1 MRKKSNYAF
10 GIFVVIL
17 FLALAY
23 FAINYITQDMYT
35 IDFEG
40 YSKYYAGEDLYIKT
54 NIYKQNNNTS
64 GYKTDSNKVSKHF
77 KIYLENSDGKK
88 VKSFKYSGKTE
99 KGKDTEVSVKLPDD
113 LEPGNYKLNVKTGGP
128 FIHKAAYS
136 NVSIEGT
143 TNRNIIISLDKGI
156 YKPGDDVHYRVMALS
171 RKDQT
176 PAADDEINV
185 SIFDGNDNKV
195 YSVDGNAT
203 EFGIVSGTFSLADE
217 VNSGNYRIV
226 VECNDQTEEK
236 NFTVNPYI
244 TPQFETTI
252 TTDKEVYRARDN
264 ANISFDAKYFFGEP
278 VVGAKIKY
286 TITNE
291 YGSENGEGIT
301 DENGHFDFTYLV
313 LCEKL
318 NVSCEVVDDSNYMV
332 QTSKSIT
339 ISEGLINVDLI
350 PEFGS
355 IVSGIDNKIYV
366 FAKDTTGKPIK
377 TYNSIKIG
385 DIKRDVITDEN
396 GIGELL
402 LTKDDVS
409 KVSQYAENSSSLDAL
424 SISGVSDNSYRN
436 KYYSL
441 YAEIESRD
449 MASNQ
454 ASWVKYIS
462 LMKTGNKIVSTDEM
476 IYNEGDDI
484 EVKIRNSDLDTDNTV
499 YVMKDERLIKAVS
512 FDSLETVIN
521 LEDTSGIIDLYEK
534 ELNNKRTIFIKP
546 AKSLKVDISGEE
558 GEFKP
563 GDTLNLKLTTTDND
577 GEKIDSNLLISI
589 LDNAVL
595 NLAENDLSIDNIKL
609 ALKDLKLQDGVS
621 AADVYASAIDNKA
634 PELLME
640 SLVKQETVKPVF
652 TKSMNSYTVEGR
664 IEIGLWITIAL
675 LIITAIVVIVMA
687 LGKRF
692 GGVSNILLAFCN
704 VIGISIFVYI
714 IIYGIF
720 ESSLHYRDGAAVLL
734 ASILMGI
741 ALYILFL
748 KKYKYFIFDTI
759 YKLVIAPLIVLV
771 PNIIIIAVKTE
782 IAIFAIIAEIVLFIL
797 ALIVFKKTN
806 RQNAF
811 QALKYFVIS
820 LICAAIFY
828 GLQFVYLDNAYYADE
843 FVVAGVGLIL
853 FMIFNAILFGKR
865 FKKDGKGTH
874 IENGKLIIDINQNAI
889 ALFLFLVLIVLCIG
903 IGMYIYS
910 STQAQV
916 TNSITNMSTAEL
928 EDDYRRPSS
937 STGGLSYDDISPDA
951 TIREGASDNTGA
963 ASSSLPNLFNP
974 ARSFAGLVKST
985 DEDNYET
992 EESVEK
998 EAQDTTQKPD
1008 TIEKVEKVRNVFLE
1022 SLAFI
1027 PDLIAENGEATK
1039 DIQLSDNIT
1048 TWNIQVVGNSKNGD
1062 IGFATSE
1069 FKVFKEFFVNY
1080 TLPTNAVVTD
1090 KVKIP
1095 VTVYNYTENDM
1106 IVNLNV
1112 PAISWG
1118 TIGEYTHDV
1127 NVAAKS
1133 TAMVY
1138 VPIEISEAG
1147 KNTLRVESK
1156 SGSVSDIVEKTCDV
1170 KLNGVERNDVAS
1182 SGIITDDLEQDIIF
1196 DNNTINGM
1204 KKVKVKLYPSNISVA
1219 VENIENMLK
1228 MPTGCFE
1235 QTSSSLYPDI
1245 LVLKYLED
1253 NGIKDETTKNK
1264 ALEYISKGYQKLLTY
1279 EVTGTKGGYS
1289 LYGSSPAEPVIT
1301 AFGLMEMKDASEV
1314 YGVDDKVIE
1323 NMKEYLFSVQKSD
1336 GTFSI
1341 GSTYIGGSARTSNL
1355 AMNAYIVWGL
1365 SEVCPDDSRINKS
1378 VEYLEKHVDDAEDTY
1393 TLALMA
1399 NVFSNTNNKNVN
1411 RVLDKIT
1418 QNNVENYKDYKF
1430 IKCDSY
1436 DYYGSYGSY
1445 QNIQATALTAMALTK
1460 EKKNDNLTQDLVDY
1474 ILCKRDS
1481 YGTWGTTQSTILALK
1496 AINSALDKSKNS
1508 NQKIKVALNDDV
1520 KEINVDKN
1528 TLSMYEVEFNNVE
1541 DENKLKLE
1549 IEKGKISY
1557 EVIKEYYET
1566 YDSAIAKNEN
1576 KLVVTNSLGPA
1587 SGKVNDEIIQDVSVE
1602 NTGSLISNAL
1612 IKINIPQ
1619 GCSVVEESLSKL
1631 KVLGLIEK
1639 YEYNYNTIN
1648 LYVRNLEKKERVSV
1662 EVRYRADYPVEITGG
1677 LVNVY
1682 DYYNPEVCTITE
1694 PRELLI
1700 TE

>member
-1 MRKKSNYAF
+1 MNKKAKYALM
-10 GIFVVIL
+10 VIMMV
-17 FLALAY
+17 FILAY
-23 FAINYITQDMYT
+23 FAINYYTQGMYR

-40 YSKYYAGEDLYIKT
+40 YTKCYAGDELPIKV
-54 NIYKQNNNTS
+54 NIYKGNMYSSSRDKRVKKN
-64 GYKTDSNKVSKHF
+64 F
-77 KIYLENSDGKK
+77 KAYLINSDGKK
-88 VKSFKYSGKTE
+88 VKGFNYSGKTFDDR
-99 KGKDTEVSVKLPDD
+99 DTNAIAKLPEDI
-113 LEPGNYKLNVKTGGP
+113 EPGDYKLAVKTSSI
-128 FIHKAAYS
+128 FIRKIDYANINIEKAS
-136 NVSIEGT
+136 T
-143 TNRNIIISLDKGI
+143 RNMVISLDKGI
-156 YKPGDDVHYRVMALS
+156 YKPGDTVRYRVMVVS
-171 RKDQT
+171 RKNQT
-176 PAADDEINV
+176 PIESDDVTVN
-185 SIFDGNDNKV
+185 IFDGNGNKV
-195 YSVDGNAT
+195 YSVEGKST
-203 EFGIVSGTFSLADE
+203 EYGIVSGTFTLADE
-217 VNSGNYRIV
+217 VNSGNYKISV
-226 VECNDQTEEK
+226 DCSGQTEEK
-236 NFTVNPYI
+236 VFIVNPYVA
-244 TPQFETTI
+244 PQFETAI
-252 TTDKEVYRARDN
+252 TTDKEVYKQN
-264 ANISFDAKYFFGEP
+264 EIANISFDSKYFFGEP
-278 VVGAKIKY
+278 VVGAKIQYQIDDKK
-286 TITNE
+286 
-291 YGSENGEGIT
+291 GEGIT
-301 DENGHFDFTYLV
+301 DENGHFSTTYD
-313 LCEKL
+313 
-318 NVSCEVVDDSNYMV
+318 VSTNG
-332 QTSKSIT
+332 KIT
-339 ISEGLINVDLI
+339 ISCETIDKSNYVTQSSKTIAVSDKLINVELL
-350 PEFGS
+350 PEYGQ
-355 IVSGIDNKIYV
+355 IVNGINNTIYI
-366 FAKDTTGKPIK
+366 FAKDAMGKPVK
-377 TYNSIKIG
+377 THNSIKIG
-385 DIKRDVITDEN
+385 GITRDVITDEH
-396 GIGELL
+396 GIGKMT
-402 LTKDDVS
+402 LTKEDIYKTDKTYKYNGNYS
-409 KVSQYAENSSSLDAL
+409 SRRNSNSS
-424 SISGVSDNSYRN
+424 
-436 KYYSL
+436 YYSD
-441 YAEIESRD
+441 YSSSESGYDQITVEIMTKDVATNEEV
-449 MASNQ
+449 SNTVYFPVIG
-454 ASWVKYIS
+454 AGY
-462 LMKTGNKIVSTDEM
+462 KIVSTDEM
-476 IYNEGDDI
+476 VYNQGDDI
-484 EVKIRNSDLDTDNTV
+484 KVKIENSDNNENTL
-499 YVMKDERLIKAVS
+499 YVMKDGALIKTIT
-512 FDSLETVIN
+512 FDMAHTTIN
-521 LEDTSGIIDLYEK
+521 LEDVNGVVDLYE
-534 ELNNKRTIFIKP
+534 ESLNNKRTIFIKP
-546 AKSLKVDISGEE
+546 SQALEIDIDGEK

-563 GDTLNLKLTTTDND
+563 GDTLNLKLTAVNGS
-577 GEKIDSNLLISI
+577 GEKVDSNLLISI

-609 ALKDLKLQDGVS
+609 ALKDLKLLDGVT
-621 AADVYASAIDNKA
+621 ATDLYASAVDSKA

-640 SLVKQETVKPVF
+640 TLVKQETKKPVF
-652 TKSMNSYTVEGR
+652 EKSTDDYKVESR
-664 IEIGLWITIAL
+664 IEKGLAISVIL
-675 LIITAIVVIVMA
+675 SIITVATIIICA
-687 LGKRF
+687 LGSKF
-692 GGVSNILLAFCN
+692 GGVKNVLMTLCN
-704 VIGISIFVYI
+704 VIGILVIMFSII
-714 IIYGIF
+714 SNTDIYYDAPFQI
-720 ESSLHYRDGAAVLL
+720 LL
-734 ASILMGI
+734 ATFLISISI
-741 ALYILFL
+741 YILFL
-748 KKYKYFIFDTI
+748 RNQKHFIFD
-759 YKLVIAPLIVLV
+759 
-771 PNIIIIAVKTE
+771 
-782 IAIFAIIAEIVLFIL
+782 
-797 ALIVFKKTN
+797 IVFKLLIIPLVLYVPNMVISVFWERWILYVLLAELLLYALTLIILKKTKH
-806 RQNAF
+806 QNAF
-811 QALKYFVIS
+811 RALLYFGIS
-820 LICAAIFY
+820 TICSAIF
-828 GLQFVYLDNAYYADE
+828 
-843 FVVAGVGLIL
+843 FVVEYWLIESASYEKEILVGITGLV
-853 FMIFNAILFGKR
+853 IFIVLNYLLFGKR
-865 FKKDGKGTH
+865 FTKDAKSVRVKD
-874 IENGKLIIDINQNAI
+874 GKLIININEKAI
-889 ALFLFLVLIVLCIG
+889 TVFIFLVIAVIVAFM
-903 IGMYIYS
+903 GMFIYS
-910 STQAQV
+910 DFQAQV
-916 TNSITNMSTAEL
+916 ENSITNMSTSEI
-928 EDDYRRPSS
+928 ERDYGTSS
-937 STGGLSYDDISPDA
+937 GAPGLSFDEISPEGA
-951 TIREGASDNTGA
+951 IREGASDDTGV
-963 ASSSLPNLFNP
+963 ASSASSIFDIFESRNN
-974 ARSFAGLVKST
+974 FAGMVKPA
-985 DEDNYET
+985 
-992 EESVEK
+992 EK
-998 EAQDTTQKPD
+998 EDDSRIEKSHEEKNDSTQNVENEE
-1008 TIEKVEKVRNVFLE
+1008 TIESVRNVFLE

-1027 PDLIAENGEATK
+1027 PDLVADGGQVTK
-1039 DIQLSDNIT
+1039 DIKLSDNIT

-1062 IGFATSE
+1062 IGYATSE

-1106 IVNLNV
+1106 TVNLNV

-1156 SGSVSDIVEKTCDV
+1156 SGGVSDIVEKTCDV

-1253 NGIKDETTKNK
+1253 NDIKDETTKNK

-1301 AFGLMEMKDASEV
+1301 AFGLMEMREASDV
-1314 YGVDDKVIE
+1314 YNVDDKVIE
-1323 NMKEYLFSVQKSD
+1323 NMKEYLFDVQKID

-1341 GSTYIGGSARTSNL
+1341 GSTYIGGSARTSVL
-1355 AMNAYIVWGL
+1355 AMNAYIIWGL

-1378 VEYLEKHVDDAEDTY
+1378 VEYLEKHIDDAEDTY

-1418 QNNVENYKDYKF
+1418 QNNVERYKDYKF

-1436 DYYGSYGSY
+1436 DYYGSRGSY
-1445 QNIQATALTAMALTK
+1445 QNIQATALTVMALAK
-1460 EKKNDNLTQDLVDY
+1460 EKKNDDLAQDLVNY
-1474 ILCKRDS
+1474 IVCKRDS

-1496 AINSALDKSKNS
+1496 AINSATEKSKNS

-1541 DENKLKLE
+1541 DENKLKLD
-1549 IEKGKISY
+1549 IEKGKLSY

-1602 NTGSLISNAL
+1602 NNGNLISNAI

-1631 KVLGLIEK
+1631 KVIGLIEK